1 MRGYTKIECR
11 CNRGVTAL
19 RQKKQHGAVA
29 ALLTLALLAGMAAWL
44 YLSASPVKAQGVD
57 TEAGIA
63 FLASQETRD
72 PAEVDTILRER
83 EEERRR
89 LEEERRRQEEEQ
101 RAAEERER
109 LREERRAEY
118 QARIDA
124 ILNGDVD
131 IWGEFKD
138 FVILGDSRAVGFY
151 YYDFLETSRVLAGGG
166 DTILNISY
174 HMSEII
180 ALQPKYIFLCYGLN
194 DVSIGVWDTEEEY
207 VEDFREDIVKL
218 RENLPDSVI
227 VVSSILPARDPA
239 FALSS
244 RWYRIPDFSAAVA
257 ELCAQEGVIF
267 VDNTEICET
276 YANYWQPD
284 GIHVRPEF
292 YPYWARNLIAG
303 IVKNEMESE
312 LS

>member
-1 MRGYTKIECR
+1 M
-11 CNRGVTAL
+11 
-19 RQKKQHGAVA
+19 RQKKQHRAVA
-29 ALLTLALLAGMAAWL
+29 ALLTLALLAGITAWL
-44 YLSASPVKAQGVD
+44 YLSASPVKAQNVD
-57 TEAGIA
+57 TAAGLA
-63 FLASQETRD
+63 FLAAQEIKD
-72 PAEVDTILRER
+72 PAEVDTLLRER
-83 EEERRR
+83 
-89 LEEERRRQEEEQ
+89 EEERRRQEEEQ
-101 RAAEERER
+101 RAAEEQER

-131 IWGEFKD
+131 IWGEFED

-166 DTILNISY
+166 DTILRVAD
-174 HMSEII
+174 HMSEIV

-194 DVSIGVWDTEEEY
+194 DVSIGIWNTEEAY
-207 VEDFREDIVKL
+207 VEEFRGVLASL
-218 RENLPDSVI
+218 REKLPDAVI
-227 VVSSILPARDPA
+227 VVSSILPAQDPA

-257 ELCAQEGVIF
+257 ELCAQEGVVF

-292 YPYWARNLIAG
+292 YPYWARNLIVG
-303 IVKNEMESE
+303 IIKDEMESE

>member
-1 MRGYTKIECR
+1 M
-11 CNRGVTAL
+11 AL
-19 RQKKQHGAVA
+19 RQKKQHRAVA
-29 ALLTLALLAGMAAWL
+29 ALLTLALLAGITAWL
-44 YLSASPVKAQGVD
+44 YLSASPVKAQNVD
-57 TEAGIA
+57 TAAGLA
-63 FLASQETRD
+63 FLAAQEIKD
-72 PAEVDTILRER
+72 PAEVDTLLRER
-83 EEERRR
+83 
-89 LEEERRRQEEEQ
+89 EEERRRQEEEQ
-101 RAAEERER
+101 RAAEEQER

-131 IWGEFKD
+131 IWGEFED

-166 DTILNISY
+166 DTILRVAD
-174 HMSEII
+174 HMSEIV

-194 DVSIGVWDTEEEY
+194 DVSIGIWNTEEAY
-207 VEDFREDIVKL
+207 VEEFRGVLASL
-218 RENLPDSVI
+218 REKLPDAVI
-227 VVSSILPARDPA
+227 VVSSILPAQDPA

-257 ELCAQEGVIF
+257 ELCAQEGVVF

-292 YPYWARNLIAG
+292 YPYWARNLIVG
-303 IVKNEMESE
+303 IIKDEMESE

>member
-1 MRGYTKIECR
+1 M
-11 CNRGVTAL
+11 
-19 RQKKQHGAVA
+19 RQKKQHSAVA
-29 ALLTLALLAGMAAWL
+29 ALLTLALLAGITAWL
-44 YLSASPVKAQGVD
+44 YLSASPVKAQNVD
-57 TEAGIA
+57 TAAGLA
-63 FLASQETRD
+63 FLAAQEIKD
-72 PAEVDTILRER
+72 PAEVDTLLRER
-83 EEERRR
+83 
-89 LEEERRRQEEEQ
+89 EEERRRQEEEQ
-101 RAAEERER
+101 RAAEEQEH

-131 IWGEFKD
+131 IWGEFED

-166 DTILNISY
+166 DTILRVAD
-174 HMSEII
+174 HMSEIV

-194 DVSIGVWDTEEEY
+194 DVSIGIWNTEEAY
-207 VEDFREDIVKL
+207 VEEFRGVLASL
-218 RENLPDSVI
+218 REKLPDAVI
-227 VVSSILPARDPA
+227 VVSSILPAQDPA

-257 ELCAQEGVIF
+257 ELCAQEGVVF
-267 VDNTEICET
+267 VDNTEICEI

-292 YPYWARNLIAG
+292 YPYWARNLIVG
-303 IVKNEMESE
+303 IIKDEMESE

>member
-1 MRGYTKIECR
+1 M
-11 CNRGVTAL
+11 AL
-19 RQKKQHGAVA
+19 RQKKQHSAVA
-29 ALLTLALLAGMAAWL
+29 ALLTLALLAGITAWL
-44 YLSASPVKAQGVD
+44 YLSASPVKAQNVD
-57 TEAGIA
+57 TAAGLA
-63 FLASQETRD
+63 FLAAQEIKD
-72 PAEVDTILRER
+72 PAEVDTLLRER
-83 EEERRR
+83 
-89 LEEERRRQEEEQ
+89 EEERRRQEEEQ
-101 RAAEERER
+101 RAAEEQER

-131 IWGEFKD
+131 IWGEFED

-166 DTILNISY
+166 DTILRVAD
-174 HMSEII
+174 HMSEIV

-194 DVSIGVWDTEEEY
+194 DVSIGIWNTEEAY
-207 VEDFREDIVKL
+207 VEEFRGVLASL
-218 RENLPDSVI
+218 REKLPDAVI
-227 VVSSILPARDPA
+227 VVSSILPAQDPA

-257 ELCAQEGVIF
+257 ELCAQEGVVF

-292 YPYWARNLIAG
+292 YPYWARNLIVG
-303 IVKNEMESE
+303 IIKDEMESE

>member
-1 MRGYTKIECR
+1 M
-11 CNRGVTAL
+11 
-19 RQKKQHGAVA
+19 RQKKQHSAVA
-29 ALLTLALLAGMAAWL
+29 ALLTLALLAGITAWL
-44 YLSASPVKAQGVD
+44 YLSASPVKAQNVD
-57 TEAGIA
+57 TAAGLA
-63 FLASQETRD
+63 FLAAQEIKD
-72 PAEVDTILRER
+72 PAEVDTLLRER
-83 EEERRR
+83 
-89 LEEERRRQEEEQ
+89 EEERRRQEEEQ
-101 RAAEERER
+101 RAAEEQER

-131 IWGEFKD
+131 IWGEFED

-166 DTILNISY
+166 DTILRVAD
-174 HMSEII
+174 HMSEIV

-194 DVSIGVWDTEEEY
+194 DVSIGIWNTEEAY
-207 VEDFREDIVKL
+207 VEEFRGVLASL
-218 RENLPDSVI
+218 REKLPDAVI
-227 VVSSILPARDPA
+227 VVSSILPAQDPA

-257 ELCAQEGVIF
+257 ELCAQEGVVF

-292 YPYWARNLIAG
+292 YPYWARNLIVG
-303 IVKNEMESE
+303 IIKDEMESE